1 MNLLKAWGV
10 LVLVFAFS
18 VGAAAQTFRGTILG
32 TVTDKSGGTVPKAK
46 VTVRN
51 VDTGLTRETQTTDDG
66 GYTVPEL
73 PIGNYTVTVEKTGFQ
88 TSVTTGVR
96 VHVGAFERR
105 VDVILQP
112 GEVTQRVEV
121 SGETLPMVETT
132 SDVLGGSFESK
143 QVLDLPVNGRDYTKL
158 LIMVPGANGE
168 PNGGGDSPGSF
179 GLFSANGNRGRANN
193 FLLDGSDMNDGYR
206 NLPAINQ
213 GGVFGT
219 PGTVLPLEVIAEVRI
234 LSNFQAEYGR
244 NSGAVVNIVTKSGT
258 NDLHGSAF
266 EYFRNDHLN
275 ARNFFNSVGPKD
287 RFRNNQFGG
296 SLGGPIVK
304 DKTFWYVAYEG
315 QREGLSVT
323 SLNVVPALSDYA
335 AAVGVLGG
343 DTTKCTSTII
353 ACIRGNSSVIN
364 PVILNLFNLCASKG
378 GCSGGKDLW
387 PAVNVPGAP
396 AGSTNS
402 VVGAPA
408 SNDANS
414 FIVKIDQSLNR
425 NNQLTGRYF
434 FGNSNQS
441 FPLGLAGGN
450 NLPGTNTFAPIRT
463 QLVAVSLVSTLSS
476 NKVNEARFGWNR
488 YRNGFFAADRD
499 VFGNPN
505 TTFGLNN
512 GVTNPR
518 DFGLPTIRF
527 TTFSFL
533 GSSPFSNPRDR
544 VDTNWQFIDGFSWKI
559 GKHDVKFGYEFRR
572 TAVDS
577 FNDFSAR
584 GVLVFDT
591 LDEFLSGTPT
601 GNVLFSSR
609 SITNNTD
616 RQARQNSHA
625 FYVQDSFRWTTR
637 FTLNLG
643 VRWDYFGVIHEEKGR
658 FSVYDPNVGLIHRD
672 PLYDKDFNNFSPRAS
687 VAWDLTGKGKTVVRA
702 GFGVFYDVFS
712 QDAFTGQIFENSFN
726 AGLAYNPISPA
737 ADAVL
742 VLKPP
747 TLPFTVAANQP
758 VFTRD
763 VTSDAATVQKSFR
776 TPYIYNYNLN
786 IQQELFHNAVLQV
799 GYVGSA
805 GRKLLRFLDINQ
817 PTQAQITAA
826 DLSCTPAPC
835 VFDPIPR
842 GSPGFP
848 GFTAN
853 LSSLEP
859 FPPFVVNQLEA
870 AATSN
875 YNSLQVSLTQQNWRN
890 LTNQITYTY
899 SHSTDTASDSQDYVP
914 NAAQPQD
921 STNPRSNKGP
931 SNFDVRQRFVWS
943 ATYEFPKWAA
953 LGRMGEG
960 WQVSSVLTLMSGHP
974 FHLNYNFIDDYSG
987 SGEFFDRP
995 DVVGPIR
1002 YNRSDPTKFLDLAS
1016 FKIPCSYPTGGGD
1029 GFADTCVPGSRHF
1042 GNLGRNALLGPDY
1055 RNWDFAVS
1063 KITRLGERFR
1073 LLLRADFYNLT
1084 NHPNFANPLAVAFFA
1099 DAAPNRTG
1107 ANPTGIDLVTG
1118 RSLGFSPITATSD
1131 VGLGNPILGGGGPR
1145 SIQFALKLLF

>member
-1 MNLLKAWGV
+1 MNLLKAWSV
-10 LVLVFAFS
+10 LVLVLAFS

-32 TVTDKSGGTVPKAK
+32 TVTDKTGGTVPKAK
-46 VTVRN
+46 VTVHN

-73 PIGNYTVTVEKTGFQ
+73 PLGSYTVTVEKTGFQ
-88 TSVTTGVR
+88 TSVATGVR

-121 SGETLPMVETT
+121 SGETLPMVEST

-143 QVLDLPVNGRDYTKL
+143 QVLDLPINGRDYTKL
-158 LIMVPGANGE
+158 LIMVPGALGE

-193 FLLDGSDMNDGYR
+193 FLLDGTDMNDGYR

-258 NDLHGSAF
+258 NELHGSAF

-296 SLGGPIVK
+296 SVGGPLVK

-323 SLNVVPALSDYA
+323 SLNVVPALSDFA
-335 AAVGVLGG
+335 TAVGNLGG
-343 DTTKCTSTII
+343 DTNKCKTTTI
-353 ACIRGNSSVIN
+353 ACVQGNASVVN

-396 AGSTNS
+396 AGTTNS
-402 VVGAPA
+402 LAGAPA
-408 SNDANS
+408 SNNADS
-414 FIVKIDQSLNR
+414 FIVKLDQSLNP

-463 QLVAVSLVSTLSS
+463 QLVAISLVSTFSA

-488 YRNGFFAADRD
+488 YRNGFFAADSD
-499 VFGNPN
+499 VFGNPEQSIHLN
-505 TTFGLNN
+505 T

-527 TTFSFL
+527 GTFSFL

-584 GVLVFDT
+584 GVLVFNT
-591 LDEFLSGTPT
+591 LDDFLSGAPT
-601 GNVLFSSR
+601 STVLFSSR

-658 FSVYDPNVGLIHRD
+658 FSVYDPTLGLIHRD

-687 VAWDLTGKGKTVVRA
+687 VAWDVTGKGKTVVRA

-726 AGLAYNPISPA
+726 AGLAYNAIAPNPV
-737 ADAVL
+737 VL
-742 VLKPP
+742 LKPVKDTSLVP
-747 TLPFTVAANQP
+747 DQP
-758 VFTRD
+758 VFTVD
-763 VTSDAATVQKSFR
+763 STTDAATVEKHFR

-786 IQQELFHNAVLQV
+786 IQQELFHNTVVQV

-805 GRKLLRFLDINQ
+805 GRKLLRFRDINQ
-817 PTQAQITAA
+817 PGQAAITAA
-826 DLSCTPAPC
+826 DLACNCINDGAVPRP
-835 VFDPIPR
+835 FD
-842 GSPGFP
+842 
-848 GFTAN
+848 TKAN

-859 FPPFVVNQLEA
+859 SPPFVVNQLEA

-875 YNSLQVSLTQQNWRN
+875 YNSLQASLTQQNWRGW
-890 LTNQITYTY
+890 THQITYTY
-899 SHSTDTASDSQDYVP
+899 SHSIDTASDSQDYVP

-921 STNPRSNKGP
+921 STNPRGNKGP
-931 SNFDVRQRFVWS
+931 SNFDVRHRFVWS
-943 ATYEFPKWAA
+943 ATYDFPKWAV

-960 WQVSSVLTLMSGHP
+960 WQVSGVLTLMSGHP

-995 DVVGPIR
+995 DVVSPIR
-1002 YNRSDPTKFLDLAS
+1002 YNRSDPTKFLDLTS
-1016 FKIPCSYPTGGGD
+1016 FRIPCTFGPAFGFD
-1029 GFADTCVPGSRHF
+1029 GFAESCIPGTRHF
-1042 GNLGRNALLGPDY
+1042 GSLGRNALLGPDY
-1055 RNWDFAVS
+1055 RNLDFAVS

-1073 LLLRADFYNLT
+1073 LLFRADFYNLT

-1099 DAAPNRTG
+1099 DAAPNRTND
-1107 ANPTGIDLVTG
+1107 NPTGIDLVTG

>member
-1 MNLLKAWGV
+1 MNPMKSWGV
-10 LVLVFAFS
+10 LALVLAFS

-32 TVTDKSGGTVPKAK
+32 TVTDKSGGAVPKAK
-46 VTVRN
+46 VAVRN

-73 PIGNYTVTVEKTGFQ
+73 PIGNYTVTVENTGFQ
-88 TSVTTGVR
+88 TSVTSGVR

-105 VDVILQP
+105 VDVVLQA
-112 GEVTQRVEV
+112 GNVAQRIEV
-121 SGETLPMVETT
+121 SGETLPLVETT
-132 SDVLGGSFESK
+132 SNVLGGSFESK
-143 QVLDLPVNGRDYTKL
+143 QVLDLPINGRDYTKL
-158 LIMVPGANGE
+158 LIMVPGTAGE

-193 FLLDGSDMNDGYR
+193 FLLDGTDMNDGYR

-219 PGTVLPLEVIAEVRI
+219 PGTVLPLESIAEVRI

-275 ARNFFNSVGPKD
+275 ARNFFNNIGPKD

-296 SLGGPIVK
+296 SLGGPLVK
-304 DKTFWYVAYEG
+304 DKTFWYLAYEG
-315 QREGLSVT
+315 QREGMSVT
-323 SLNVVPALSDYA
+323 SLNVVPSLSLDFA
-335 AAVGVLGG
+335 PAISMLGG
-343 DTTKCTSTII
+343 DTSKCTTTII
-353 ACIRGNSSVIN
+353 ACVQGNSSVIN

-387 PAVNVPGAP
+387 PAANIPSAP
-396 AGSTNS
+396 AGSPNS
-402 VVGAPA
+402 VAGAPA
-408 SNDANS
+408 FNNADS
-414 FIVKIDQSLNR
+414 FIVKIDHSFNTR
-425 NNQLTGRYF
+425 NQLTGRYF

-463 QLVAVSLVSTLSS
+463 QLVAVSLVSAVSS
-476 NKVNEARFGWNR
+476 TKVNEARFGWNR

-499 VFGNPN
+499 VFGNPEQSVHLN
-505 TTFGLNN
+505 T

-527 TTFSFL
+527 GTFSFL

-544 VDTNWQFIDGFSWKI
+544 VDTNWQFVDGFAWKI
-559 GKHDVKFGYEFRR
+559 GKHDLKLGYEFRR

-584 GVLVFDT
+584 GVLVFNALSD
-591 LDEFLSGTPT
+591 FLSGMPT
-601 GNVLFSSR
+601 STVLFSSR
-609 SITNNTD
+609 SITNDTD
-616 RQARQNSHA
+616 RKARQNSYA
-625 FYVQDSFRWTTR
+625 LYLQDSFRWTTR

-658 FSVYDPNVGLIHRD
+658 FSVYDTKLGLIHRD

-687 VAWDLTGKGKTVVRA
+687 VAWDLTGKGKTVLRA

-726 AGLAYNPISPA
+726 AGLAYNPIAPDPVFLNRLASGS
-737 ADAVL
+737 
-742 VLKPP
+742 
-747 TLPFTVAANQP
+747 TLAPDQP
-758 VFTRD
+758 VFTVD
-763 VTSDAATVQKSFR
+763 GTSDAATVEKHFR

-786 IQQELFHNAVLQV
+786 IQQELFRNTVLQV
-799 GYVGSA
+799 GYVGSG
-805 GRKLLRFLDINQ
+805 GRKLLRFRDINQ

-826 DLSCTPAPC
+826 DRSCAC
-835 VFDPIPR
+835 INDPIPR

-848 GFTAN
+848 GFAAN

-859 FPPFVVNQLEA
+859 FPPFYVNQLEA
-870 AATSN
+870 AASSN
-875 YNSLQVSLTQQNWRN
+875 YNSLQVSLTQQNWHGW
-890 LTNQITYTY
+890 THQITYTY
-899 SHSTDTASDSQDYVP
+899 SHSIDTASDSQDYVP

-921 STNPRSNKGP
+921 STNARGNKGP
-931 SNFDVRQRFVWS
+931 SNFDVRHRFVWS
-943 ATYEFPKWAA
+943 ASYDLPKWAA

-960 WQVSSVLTLMSGHP
+960 WAVSGVLTLMSGHP

-987 SGEFFDRP
+987 AGEFFDRP

-1002 YNRSDPTKFLDLAS
+1002 YNQSDPTRFLDLTS
-1016 FKIPCSYPTGGGD
+1016 FKIPCNYPTGGGD
-1029 GFADTCVPGSRHF
+1029 GFAGTCVPGSRHF
-1042 GNLGRNALLGPDY
+1042 GNLGRNALLGPNY
-1055 RNWDFAVS
+1055 RNWDFALS
-1063 KITRLGERFR
+1063 KLTGLGERFK
-1073 LLLRADFYNLT
+1073 LLFRADFYNLT
-1084 NHPNFANPLAVAFFA
+1084 NHPNFANPLAVSFFA
-1099 DAAPNRTG
+1099 DAAPNRTN
-1107 ANPTGIDLVTG
+1107 ANPTGIDLLTG
-1118 RSLGFSPITATSD
+1118 RHLGFLPITATSD
-1131 VGLGNPILGGGGPR
+1131 VGLGNPFLGGGGPR
-1145 SIQFALKLLF
+1145 SIQFAVKLLF